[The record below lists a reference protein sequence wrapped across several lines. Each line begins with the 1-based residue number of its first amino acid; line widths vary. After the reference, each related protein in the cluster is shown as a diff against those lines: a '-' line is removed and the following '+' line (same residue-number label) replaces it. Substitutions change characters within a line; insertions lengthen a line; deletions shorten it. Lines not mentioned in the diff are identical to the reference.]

1 MEKRLSALNY
11 ALKLLSYRGRS
22 ERELINRLSIK
33 GYTDEEIKRSL
44 EELKDIGLIDDRK
57 IALDFK
63 NYAKETKKLGSMG
76 IRNFLLSRGI
86 SVDVIEEICDD
97 NDEEEDAYKLI
108 QKRIRNLEDEK
119 AKKRIYSLL
128 QRRGYSFETIRKV
141 LRRFYNEEVS

>member
-33 GYTDEEIKRSL
+33 GYTDEDIRKSL
-44 EELKDIGLIDDRK
+44 EELKDMGLIDDRK
-57 IALDFK
+57 TALDFK

-86 SVDVIEEICDD
+86 SVDVIEEICND

-128 QRRGYSFETIRKV
+128 QRRGYSFETISKV
-141 LRRFYNEEVS
+141 LKRFYNEEVS

>member
-33 GYTDEEIKRSL
+33 GYSDEEIKKSL

-86 SVDVIEEICDD
+86 PIDVIEEICDD
-97 NDEEEDAYKLI
+97 NDEEEDAYELI

>member
-1 MEKRLSALNY
+1 MDKRLSALNY

-86 SVDVIEEICDD
+86 SADVIEEIYDD